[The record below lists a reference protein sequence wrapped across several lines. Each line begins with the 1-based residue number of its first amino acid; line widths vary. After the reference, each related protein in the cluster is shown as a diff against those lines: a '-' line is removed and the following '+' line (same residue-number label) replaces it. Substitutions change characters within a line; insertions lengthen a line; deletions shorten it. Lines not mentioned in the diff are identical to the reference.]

1 MAAVT
6 TDKYVYHIPLFR
18 QIKKFKDEYDVT
30 FAESTFC
37 DIIKSTTFWIE
48 PVYNIFKSDLLLSDY
63 IQADETHIPV
73 IITSKRGKTHKGY
86 YWVYYDP
93 LKKIV
98 VFEYCHSRKQDHPY
112 EFLKEFKGILQI
124 DGYAGYNSIV
134 DKCDITR
141 ASCMDHVRRYFEK
154 ALYSNAAKAGYA
166 LETMQQWYMHE
177 ATARNEEYS
186 FEQRLAMRQQYI
198 QESMEKFKNNCMEQI
213 SEELPQSLLRKA
225 CEYALGQWDGFKP
238 YLSDGRIEISNIRIE
253 NIIRP
258 VAIGRNNY
266 MFKGSEEAA
275 RRGAIIYSIVATAQL
290 HGKNPREYIKELL
303 TELPKSKNSDIRNFL
318 PY

>member
-1 MAAVT
+1 
-6 TDKYVYHIPLFR
+6 
-18 QIKKFKDEYDVT
+18 
-30 FAESTFC
+30 
-37 DIIKSTTFWIE
+37 
-48 PVYNIFKSDLLLSDY
+48 
-63 IQADETHIPV
+63 
-73 IITSKRGKTHKGY
+73 
-86 YWVYYDP
+86 
-93 LKKIV
+93 
-98 VFEYCHSRKQDHPY
+98 
-112 EFLKEFKGILQI
+112 
-124 DGYAGYNSIV
+124 
-134 DKCDITR
+134 
-141 ASCMDHVRRYFEK
+141 MDHVRRYFEK

-198 QESMEKFKNNCMEQI
+198 QESMEKFKNNCIVQI